1 MNTTTNLKSSIMENS
16 NDSISG
22 LDQDKI
28 ENASMGTRV
37 LTSPQPTRKWT
48 SGTAR
53 SAWADTWT
61 FRGIPELDSPMA
73 G

>member
-1 MNTTTNLKSSIMENS
+1 MNTTTNLRNSMMENPS
-16 NDSISG
+16 DSVST

-28 ENASMGTRV
+28 EHASMGTGISAR
-37 LTSPQPTRKWT
+37 PRAARKWT

-53 SAWADTWT
+53 SAWADAWT
-61 FRGIPELDSPMA
+61 LRGIPELDSPMA